1 MSLTNV
7 TTEANLQQADTF
19 EDSLISKQSCQHC
32 CNTNYRKGTEISAG
46 VLTNFE

>member
-1 MSLTNV
+1 MSPNV
-7 TTEANLQQADTF
+7 TTDEANLQQADTF
-19 EDSLISKQSCQHC
+19 EDSLTSSCQHC